1 MLLQNRNSGGA
12 IRKVV
17 DFDVLRQELSDCI
30 VEGPEERYQFTW
42 PDKRKSILAA
52 NAPINRSKPEAM
64 AFFLPNFLPIRP
76 DGIAPIAV
84 ETANIVIIEV
94 AWPLDL
100 PRISA
105 AKRAKKV

>member
-1 MLLQNRNSGGA
+1 MQSLDKVAENIRNVEALFPNAVTEQKFGGA

-52 NAPINRSKPEAM
+52 NAPINKTLRPCREESV
-64 AFFLPNFLPIRP
+64 NF
-76 DGIAPIAV
+76 D
-84 ETANIVIIEV
+84 TA
-94 AWPLDL
+94 
-100 PRISA
+100 
-105 AKRAKKV
+105 

>member
-1 MLLQNRNSGGA
+1 MLLQNGNSGGA

-52 NAPINRSKPEAM
+52 NAPLKMVYCFMKLYLNWQK
-64 AFFLPNFLPIRP
+64 
-76 DGIAPIAV
+76 
-84 ETANIVIIEV
+84 
-94 AWPLDL
+94 
-100 PRISA
+100 
-105 AKRAKKV
+105 